1 MHLLLQQP
9 ELRAL
14 CDEHGIFIQAYGHH
28 KPEIAQHRLPVEA
41 AKALGAGGAALL
53 SMRWALQVGAGI
65 IPRSRRAEYVA
76 ANKGVFHFALP
87 SEALPILKAADQN
100 RSLYGLHEVFVRDEV
115 R

>member
-1 MHLLLQQP
+1 
-9 ELRAL
+9 
-14 CDEHGIFIQAYGHH
+14 
-28 KPEIAQHRLPVEA
+28 
-41 AKALGAGGAALL
+41 
-53 SMRWALQVGAGI
+53 MRWALQVGAGI